1 MSKKT
6 KHVLVLITVNVFF
19 VLVCFFVLVPV
30 LYAFSVSLNAENSLL
45 GSDFSFL
52 PKHMTLQ
59 NYKAVFTEKPVL
71 LWLKNSL
78 ILAVTTLVISLGT
91 GIPAAYAFSRK
102 RFSGRKAILKLLIL
116 LYAFPSLL
124 SMTALYKLPELSAT
138 LEMRYE
144 MNGAGQLSVTEKLTA
159 DPARKDIPD
168 MFRFGMQLVMPEHFD
183 RIVYYGRGPGENYAD
198 RKSSTFMGCY
208 RQLVSEQF
216 YPYVRPQETGS
227 KSDVRWWKVT
237 DADGRGVMFTSAK
250 PFFATALHYLTGDLD
265 DGEVKHQRHSGE
277 LHERDLTCV
286 SLDGYQMGLGCV
298 DSWGAL
304 PRPEYRR
311 PYGDYSFTVVMT
323 PVKQK

>member
-19 VLVCFFVLVPV
+19 ILVCFFVLVPV

-52 PKHMTLQ
+52 PNHMTLQ

-124 SMTALYKLPELSAT
+124 SMTALYKLLSPMGLINT
-138 LEMRYE
+138 RT
-144 MNGAGQLSVTEKLTA
+144 G
-159 DPARKDIPD
+159 
-168 MFRFGMQLVMPEHFD
+168 LV
-183 RIVYYGRGPGENYAD
+183 IVYIGTMAVFALWNMKGYFDTIPVEIEEAAMIDGATQLEQVTKIVLPLAKPTIAVTAMMVLVYVWNEYIFAIN
-198 RKSSTFMGCY
+198 FM
-208 RQLVSEQF
+208 
-216 YPYVRPQETGS
+216 TGS
-227 KSDVRWWKVT
+227 DTYTLAAGLYSLQATEMSGSWPI
-237 DADGRGVMFTSAK
+237 FSAASLIVSL
-250 PFFATALHYLTGDLD
+250 PILIVFFALQKNMTEGLTSG
-265 DGEVKHQRHSGE
+265 GVKG
-277 LHERDLTCV
+277 
-286 SLDGYQMGLGCV
+286 
-298 DSWGAL
+298 
-304 PRPEYRR
+304 
-311 PYGDYSFTVVMT
+311 
-323 PVKQK
+323 

>member
-52 PKHMTLQ
+52 PNHMTLQ

-124 SMTALYKLPELSAT
+124 SMTALYKLLSPMGLINT
-138 LEMRYE
+138 RT
-144 MNGAGQLSVTEKLTA
+144 G
-159 DPARKDIPD
+159 
-168 MFRFGMQLVMPEHFD
+168 LV
-183 RIVYYGRGPGENYAD
+183 IVYTGTMAVFALWNMKGYFDTIPVEIEEAAMIDGATQLEQVTKIVLPLAKPTIAVTAMMVLVYVWNEYIFAIN
-198 RKSSTFMGCY
+198 FM
-208 RQLVSEQF
+208 
-216 YPYVRPQETGS
+216 TGS
-227 KSDVRWWKVT
+227 DTYTLAAGLYSLQATEMSGSWPI
-237 DADGRGVMFTSAK
+237 FSAASLIVSL
-250 PFFATALHYLTGDLD
+250 PILIVFFALQKNMTEGLTSG
-265 DGEVKHQRHSGE
+265 GVKG
-277 LHERDLTCV
+277 
-286 SLDGYQMGLGCV
+286 
-298 DSWGAL
+298 
-304 PRPEYRR
+304 
-311 PYGDYSFTVVMT
+311 
-323 PVKQK
+323 